1 MTGKSEITRLRQKLD
16 EESGKKSL
24 LTKQLEQIE
33 EERSEKVLS
42 LENHQK
48 ARAIVQIVA
57 EQTQKQIEFHISNLV
72 SLALASVFPDPYEF
86 KLSFVPRRNKTEC
99 DLLFT
104 KRGKES
110 DDILFTGGGGVA
122 DIASI
127 ALKIACWSIKKTR
140 PFMLFDEPLKYLHNP
155 VYQEKASELF
165 KRISEELKIQIILVS
180 DQEAIVKAADKV
192 FDVINIKGVAK
203 VTSQISQIIR

>member
-1 MTGKSEITRLRQKLD
+1 MIGESEIIRIRQKLAG
-16 EESGKKSL
+16 EYGKKEL
-24 LTKQLEQIE
+24 LIKQLEQLI
-33 EERSEKVLS
+33 EERSEKVLA

-99 DLLFT
+99 DLLFI

-122 DIASI
+122 DIAAF

-140 PFMLFDEPLKYLHNP
+140 PFILLDEPLKYLHNP
-155 VYQEKASELF
+155 SYQEKASELF
-165 KRISEELKIQIILVS
+165 KRISDELKIQIILVS

-192 FDVINIKGVAK
+192 FNVTNRQGQSK
-203 VTSQISQIIR
+203 VN

>member
-1 MTGKSEITRLRQKLD
+1 MIGKSEITRLRQKLD
-16 EESGKKSL
+16 GESGKKNL
-24 LTKQLEQIE
+24 LVKQLEQLK
-33 EERSEKVLS
+33 EERSEKTTA
-42 LENHQK
+42 LENHTK

-57 EQTQKQIEFHISNLV
+57 QTTQAKVEFHISNLV

-99 DLLFT
+99 DLLFV
-104 KRGKES
+104 KRGKIS

-122 DIASI
+122 DIAAF

-140 PFMLFDEPLKYLHNP
+140 PFMLLDEPTKYLHNP
-155 VYQEKASELF
+155 TYQEKASELF

-180 DQEAIVKAADKV
+180 DQEAIIKAADKV
-192 FDVINIKGVAK
+192 LNVLNKKGVSSIK
-203 VTSQISQIIR
+203 EKEILQ

>member
-1 MTGKSEITRLRQKLD
+1 MIGESEITRLRQKLD
-16 EESGKKSL
+16 GETGKREL

-57 EQTQKQIEFHISNLV
+57 QTTQAKVEFHISNLV

-99 DLLFT
+99 DLLFS
-104 KRGKES
+104 KRGKTT
-110 DDILFTGGGGVA
+110 DDILFGGGGGVA
-122 DIASI
+122 DIASF
-127 ALKIACWSIKKTR
+127 ALRIACWSIKKNR
-140 PFMLFDEPLKYLHNP
+140 PFMLLDETTKFLHNP
-155 VYQEKASELF
+155 DFQEKASELF
-165 KRISEELKIQIILVS
+165 KRISGDLKIQIILIT
-180 DQEAIVKAADKV
+180 DQKIMVKAADKV
-192 FDVINIKGVAK
+192 FDVINIKGVSK
-203 VTSQISQIIR
+203 VNIHV